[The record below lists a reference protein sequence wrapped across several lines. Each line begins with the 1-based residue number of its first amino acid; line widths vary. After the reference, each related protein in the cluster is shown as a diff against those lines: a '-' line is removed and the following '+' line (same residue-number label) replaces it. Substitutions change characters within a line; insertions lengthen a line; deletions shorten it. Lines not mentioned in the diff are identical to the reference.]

1 MSWKRRVHGSL
12 SRPFALA
19 GTLFVG
25 LMSTGCVFI
34 GEDESRTD
42 VEIEEVR
49 EGMHEVADDLADGLS
64 DAVEQLSEALHHIDL
79 ELSSETLVE
88 RPVSFRA
95 LRDVLPDDA
104 GGFARSSRE
113 GSTVGALGFRVSTVE
128 AEYRNRDGAD
138 VDVAIADIGALPLVG
153 SEDFLDWLDVEI
165 DEEGER
171 GWKRTLEYEGYPAL
185 AEFRRTRGD
194 RGRGQLTWLVEGRFV
209 VSMEGRGVTMD
220 ELYDLQAAIDT
231 GALADMRD
239 REG

>member
-19 GTLFVG
+19 GTLSVG

-64 DAVEQLSEALHHIDL
+64 DAVGQLSEALHHIDL

-165 DEEGER
+165 DEESER

-231 GALADMRD
+231 DALADMRD

>member
-1 MSWKRRVHGSL
+1 M
-12 SRPFALA
+12 
-19 GTLFVG
+19 
-25 LMSTGCVFI
+25 
-34 GEDESRTD
+34 
-42 VEIEEVR
+42 
-49 EGMHEVADDLADGLS
+49 
-64 DAVEQLSEALHHIDL
+64 
-79 ELSSETLVE
+79 
-88 RPVSFRA
+88 SFRA
-95 LRDVLPDDA
+95 LRDVLPAEA
-104 GGFARSSRE
+104 GSLSLSSRE

-165 DEEGER
+165 DEENER
-171 GWKRTLEYEGYPAL
+171 GWTRTLEYEGYPSL

-220 ELYDLQAAIDT
+220 ELYDLRDAIDT
-231 GALADMRD
+231 DALADMRD

>member
-1 MSWKRRVHGSL
+1 MSWKRRVHGRQ

-19 GTLFVG
+19 GTLFVA
-25 LMSTGCVFI
+25 LISTGCVFI
-34 GEDESRTD
+34 DEDESRAD
-42 VEIEEVR
+42 VEMEEVR

-64 DAVEQLSEALHHIDL
+64 DAVEQLSEALHHVDL

-88 RPVSFRA
+88 RPVSFRT
-95 LRDVLPDDA
+95 LRDVLPDEA
-104 GGFARSSRE
+104 GGLALSSRE
-113 GSTVGALGFRVSTVE
+113 GSTVGVFGFRVSTVE

-153 SEDFLDWLDVEI
+153 SEDFLDWLDVEV
-165 DEEGER
+165 DEESER

-185 AEFRRTRGD
+185 DEFRRTRGD

-209 VSMEGRGVTMD
+209 VSLEGRGVTMD
-220 ELYDLQAAIDT
+220 ELYDLRDAIDT
-231 GALADMRD
+231 DALADMRD

>member
-1 MSWKRRVHGSL
+1 MSWKRRVHGRQ
-12 SRPFALA
+12 SRPFALV
-19 GTLFVG
+19 GTLFVA
-25 LMSTGCVFI
+25 LISTGCVFI
-34 GEDESRTD
+34 DEDESRAD
-42 VEIEEVR
+42 VEMGEVR

-95 LRDVLPDDA
+95 LRDVLPDEA
-104 GGFARSSRE
+104 GSFSLSSRE

-138 VDVAIADIGALPLVG
+138 VDVAVADIGALPLVG
-153 SEDFLDWLDVEI
+153 SEGFLDWLDVEI
-165 DEEGER
+165 DEESGR

-185 AEFRRTRGD
+185 VEFRRTRGD

-209 VSMEGRGVTMD
+209 VSLEGRGVTMD
-220 ELYDLQAAIDT
+220 ELYGLRDAIDT
-231 GALADMRD
+231 DALADMRD
-239 REG
+239 RED